1 MERVHLDFNATT
13 PLRPEAREAL
23 LEALDAGLGNASS
36 VHGAGR
42 RGRAAVDEARERV
55 AAALGVPED
64 GVVFTGGGT
73 EANNLALFGA
83 LGAGPPDMR
92 LVTSTIEHA
101 AVQAPALHLQ
111 AGSRE
116 VCWVGVDQH
125 GALDLDALE
134 SAATGGPALVSV
146 MGANNE
152 IGSTTD
158 LAEVR
163 ARIGDQAVFHSDS
176 VQVLGKKRLD
186 LMGSG
191 VDLASLSAH
200 KVGGP
205 IGVGVLFR
213 RPGAPIAPTTF
224 GGAQEGELRPGTENV
239 PAIVAAAVAIELA
252 VEETDAYGR
261 EMARL
266 TGLLWRGLRA
276 RLPGLTLNGPAIDD
290 PTRLPN
296 TLNISSPSGDAR
308 TLVARLDLEGV
319 EVSAGSACASGSLE
333 PSHVLKAL
341 GLDPE
346 RARSGLR
353 ISLGSGTR
361 EAVIHTCVERLGRT
375 LGGAP

>member
-1 MERVHLDFNATT
+1 MKRVHLDYNATT
-13 PLRPEAREAL
+13 PLRSEAREAL
-23 LEALDAGLGNASS
+23 LGALDGGLGNASS

-55 AAALGVPED
+55 AAALQVPED
-64 GVVFTGGGT
+64 GVVFTSGGT

-83 LGAGPPDMR
+83 LGAGPGDMR
-92 LVTSTIEHA
+92 LVTSTVEHA
-101 AVQAPALHLQ
+101 AVHGPALHLQ
-111 AGSRE
+111 AAGRD
-116 VCWVGVDQH
+116 VRWIGVDRS
-125 GALDLDALE
+125 GALDLDALRAA
-134 SAATGGPALVSV
+134 SADGPSLVSV

-163 ARIGDQAVFHSDS
+163 ARIGGQAVFHSDA
-176 VQVLGKKRLD
+176 VQLLGKKHLD
-186 LMGSG
+186 LMGAG

-213 RPGAPIAPTTF
+213 RPGVKVTPTTF

-252 VEETDAYGR
+252 VGEAEAYQQET
-261 EMARL
+261 ARL

-276 RLPGLTLNGPAIDD
+276 ELPNLSLNGPAIDD
-290 PTRLPN
+290 PTRLTN
-296 TLNISSPSGDAR
+296 TLNVSSPSGDAR
-308 TLVARLDLEGV
+308 TLVARLDLAGV

-341 GLDPE
+341 GLDPG
-346 RARSGLR
+346 R
-353 ISLGSGTR
+353 GS
-361 EAVIHTCVERLGRT
+361 
-375 LGGAP
+375 

>member
-1 MERVHLDFNATT
+1 MKRVHLDYNATT

-23 LEALDAGLGNASS
+23 LGAVDGGLGNASS

-55 AAALGVPED
+55 AAALEVPED
-64 GVVFTGGGT
+64 SVVFTSGGT
-73 EANNLALFGA
+73 ESNNLALFGA
-83 LGAGPPDMR
+83 LRAGPADMC

-101 AVQAPALHLQ
+101 AVLGPALHLQ
-111 AGSRE
+111 STAHPVR
-116 VCWVGVDQH
+116 WIGVDSR
-125 GALDLDALE
+125 GSLDLDALG
-134 SAATGGPALVSV
+134 AAVADRPALVSV

-152 IGSTTD
+152 IGSTTN
-158 LAEVR
+158 LQEVR
-163 ARIGDQAVFHSDS
+163 ALIGDNGVFHSDA
-176 VQVLGKKRLD
+176 VQLLGKKHLD

-205 IGVGVLFR
+205 IGVGILFR

-224 GGAQEGELRPGTENV
+224 GGSQEAELRPGTENV

-252 VEETDAYGR
+252 VLETEAFQR
-261 EMARL
+261 ETSRL
-266 TGLLWRGLRA
+266 TGLLWEGLRS
-276 RLPGLTLNGPAIDD
+276 RVPGMSLNGPPIED

-296 TLNISSPSGDAR
+296 TVNVSVPKGDAR
-308 TLVARLDLEGV
+308 TLVARLDLAGV
-319 EVSAGSACASGSLE
+319 EVSAGSACASGSIE
-333 PSHVLKAL
+333 PSHVLSAL
-341 GLDPE
+341 ALDPE

-353 ISLGSGTR
+353 FSLGRDSR
-361 EAVIHTCVERLGRT
+361 EEDIHTCVERLGTT

>member
-1 MERVHLDFNATT
+1 MKRIHLDYNATT

-23 LEALDAGLGNASS
+23 LGAVDGGLGNASS

-55 AAALGVPED
+55 AAALEVPED
-64 GVVFTGGGT
+64 SVVFTSGGT
-73 EANNLALFGA
+73 ESNNLAIFGA
-83 LGAGPPDMR
+83 LRAGPADMC

-101 AVQAPALHLQ
+101 AVQGPALHLE
-111 AGSRE
+111 SRSRQ
-116 VCWVGVDQH
+116 VRWIGVDAQ
-125 GALDLDALE
+125 GSLDLDALG
-134 SAATGGPALVSV
+134 AAVAGRPALVSV

-158 LAEVR
+158 LREVR
-163 ARIGDQAVFHSDS
+163 ARIGEDGVFHSDV
-176 VQVLGKKRLD
+176 VQLLGKKHLD

-224 GGAQEGELRPGTENV
+224 GGSQEAELRPGTENV

-252 VEETDAYGR
+252 VKETEAFQR
-261 EMARL
+261 ETSRL
-266 TGLLWRGLRA
+266 TALLWDGLRSKV
-276 RLPGLTLNGPAIDD
+276 PGMSLNGPPIED

-296 TLNISSPSGDAR
+296 TVNVSAPAGDAR
-308 TLVARLDLEGV
+308 TLVARLDLAGL

-333 PSHVLKAL
+333 PSHVLSAL
-341 GLDPE
+341 ALDPE

-353 ISLGSGTR
+353 LSLGRGSL
-361 EAVIHTCVERLGRT
+361 EQDIHTCVDRLGRT

>member
-1 MERVHLDFNATT
+1 MKRVHLDHNATT
-13 PLRPEAREAL
+13 PLRPEAREAFL
-23 LEALDAGLGNASS
+23 VALDGGLGNASS
-36 VHGAGR
+36 VHGSGR

-55 AAALGVPED
+55 AAALQVPED
-64 GVVFTGGGT
+64 GVVFTSGGT

-83 LGAGPPDMR
+83 LGAGPADMR

-101 AVQAPALHLQ
+101 AVQAPALHLE
-111 AGSRE
+111 ANSRD
-116 VCWVGVDQH
+116 VRWVGVDRH
-125 GALDLDALE
+125 GALDLHVLE
-134 SAATGGPALVSV
+134 EATAGGPALVSI

-163 ARIGDQAVFHSDS
+163 SRIGGEAVFHSDS
-176 VQVLGKKRLD
+176 VQLLGKRPLD

-213 RPGAPIAPTTF
+213 RPGTPVAPSTF

-239 PAIVAAAVAIELA
+239 PAIVAASVAIELA
-252 VEETDAYGR
+252 VREVDAYQR
-261 EMARL
+261 QTARL
-266 TGLLWRGLRA
+266 AGLLWQGLRSA
-276 RLPGLTLNGPAIDD
+276 LPDLSLNGPPIDD

-296 TLNISSPSGDAR
+296 TLNVSSSCGDAR
-308 TLVARLDLEGV
+308 TLVARLDLAGL

-361 EAVIHTCVERLGRT
+361 EADIHTCVERLGRT
-375 LGGAP
+375 LGGAS

>member
-1 MERVHLDFNATT
+1 MKRVHLDYNATT
-13 PLRPEAREAL
+13 PLRAEAREAL
-23 LEALDAGLGNASS
+23 LGALDGGLGNASS
-36 VHGAGR
+36 VHGTGR
-42 RGRAAVDEARERV
+42 KGRAAVDEARERV

-64 GVVFTGGGT
+64 GVVFTSGGT

-83 LGAGPPDMR
+83 LGAGPRGMR

-111 AGSRE
+111 AGPRE
-116 VCWVGVDQH
+116 VCWVGVDRH

-163 ARIGDQAVFHSDS
+163 ARIGERAVFHSDT

-186 LMGSG
+186 LMASG

-205 IGVGVLFR
+205 VGVGVLFR
-213 RPGAPIAPTTF
+213 RPGAPVMPTTF
-224 GGAQEGELRPGTENV
+224 GGAQEGALRPGTENA
-239 PAIVAAAVAIELA
+239 PAIAAAAVAIELA
-252 VEETDAYGR
+252 VEEAEAYQR

-266 TGLLWRGLRA
+266 TGLLWQGLRA
-276 RLPGLTLNGPAIDD
+276 KLPDLTLNGPPIDD

-296 TLNISSPSGDAR
+296 TLNISSPNGDAR
-308 TLVARLDLEGV
+308 TLVARLDLVGV

-341 GLDPE
+341 GLDPD

-353 ISLGSGTR
+353 ISLGSDTQ
-361 EAVIHTCVERLGRT
+361 EADIHTCVERLGRT

>member
-1 MERVHLDFNATT
+1 MKRVHLDYNATT
-13 PLRPEAREAL
+13 PLRPEARAAL
-23 LEALDAGLGNASS
+23 LGAIDGGFGNASS

-55 AAALGVPED
+55 AAALEVPED
-64 GVVFTGGGT
+64 CVIFTSGGT

-83 LGAGPPDMR
+83 LGAGPADMG

-101 AVQAPALHLQ
+101 AVQGPALHLQ
-111 AGSRE
+111 SRSRP
-116 VCWVGVDQH
+116 VHWVGVDRQ
-125 GALDLDALE
+125 GSLDLDALR
-134 SAATGGPALVSV
+134 AAVAHGPAMVSV

-158 LAEVR
+158 LREVR
-163 ARIGDQAVFHSDS
+163 AAIGEHRVFHSDA
-176 VQVLGKKRLD
+176 VQLLGKKHLD

-213 RPGAPIAPTTF
+213 RPGVPITPTTF
-224 GGAQEGELRPGTENV
+224 GGAQEAQLRPGTENV

-252 VEETDAYGR
+252 VREVEAFQRETC
-261 EMARL
+261 RL
-266 TGLLWRGLRA
+266 TGLLWEGLRS
-276 RLPGLTLNGPAIDD
+276 RLPRMSLNGPPIED

-296 TLNISSPSGDAR
+296 TLNVSAPNGDAR
-308 TLVARLDLEGV
+308 TLVARLDLDGV

-333 PSHVLKAL
+333 PSHVLSAL
-341 GLDPE
+341 KLDPE

-353 ISLGSGTR
+353 FSLGRGST
-361 EAVIHTCVERLGRT
+361 EEDIHTCVERLGRT
-375 LGGAP
+375 LGGAS